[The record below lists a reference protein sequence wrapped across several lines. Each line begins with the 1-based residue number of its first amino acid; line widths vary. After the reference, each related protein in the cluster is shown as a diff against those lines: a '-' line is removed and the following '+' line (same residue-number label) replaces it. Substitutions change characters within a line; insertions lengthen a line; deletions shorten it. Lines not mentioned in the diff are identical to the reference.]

1 MSNFQYFGGLE
12 GGATHSKFVL
22 YRSDGQVV
30 ARSEGEGT
38 NQWLIG
44 LDECCRRIHR
54 MLLAAKETAKLDGG
68 VQLKAVGLSMSGAD
82 EKESQEKLIKHIK
95 DYYKEDYEEVFVASD
110 TMGAL
115 FTATP
120 DGGIV
125 LIAGTGSNCQ
135 LINPDNTMRRCGGW
149 GHLIGDEGSAY
160 WITQLALKRLFDH
173 DDSLNI
179 SNHNVECVRK
189 IMHEYF
195 QIKQNSGMLQY
206 LYSNF
211 EKSKIAGMC
220 KHIAKGAEDGDDLCI
235 DVFAEAGKVLAK
247 HIIAVEPSIQQ
258 SLLTGKGGLHVVTV
272 GSVWK
277 SWKFLKPGFVEV
289 MKRDRT
295 DRRIHEVTLLALKQP
310 ASVGAASLGARAAK
324 TSLPMDYDV
333 NAEVFFHEKF

>member
-1 MSNFQYFGGLE
+1 MANYQYFGGLE
-12 GGATHSKFVL
+12 GGATHSKFIL
-22 YRSDGQVV
+22 YRSDGQVL
-30 ARSEGEGT
+30 ATSEGEGT

-44 LDECCRRIHR
+44 LDECCRRIHG
-54 MLLAAKETAKLDGG
+54 MLEAAKQNAKLAPTT
-68 VQLKAVGLSMSGAD
+68 QLKAVGLSMSGAD
-82 EKESQEKLIKHIK
+82 EKESQVKLIQHIK
-95 DYYKEDYEEVFVASD
+95 ENYNKDSEEVFVASD
-110 TMGAL
+110 TWGAL

-135 LINPDNTMRRCGGW
+135 LINPDNTTRRCGGW

-173 DDSLNI
+173 DDNLNI
-179 SNHNVECVRK
+179 SRYSVECVRK
-189 IMHEYF
+189 IMHKYF
-195 QIKQNSGMLQY
+195 QISENNGMLKY
-206 LYSNF
+206 LYSEF

-220 KHIAKGAEDGDDLCI
+220 RHIAEGAEEEDELCR
-235 DVFAEAGKVLAK
+235 DVFSEAGKVLAK
-247 HIIAVEPSIQQ
+247 HILAVEPSIQE

-277 SWKFLKPGFVEV
+277 SWKFLKPGFIEV
-289 MKRDRT
+289 MKAERSN
-295 DRRIHEVTLLALKQP
+295 RRIHEITLLTLKKP

-324 TSLPMDYDV
+324 ATLPMDYEA